1 MGDVR
6 RQASARGEGVGMSCK
21 CKRCGSP
28 NNDCDFA
35 ICYECFLDQ
44 AEDDLTRN
52 MICGGKFYPS
62 VKEVQDVKMDESEVD
77 FGCVG

>member
-1 MGDVR
+1 
-6 RQASARGEGVGMSCK
+6 MSCK

-44 AEDDLTRN
+44 AEDDLERN
-52 MICGGKFYPS
+52 MILGGRFYPS
-62 VKEVQDVKMDESEVD
+62 VKEVKCQVSGVQESGSWESGVR
-77 FGCVG
+77 